1 MGFLKKG
8 LIIFIGSSCIAI
20 GIHGFLVP
28 YGLLEGGALGISLII
43 HYLMDAR
50 VGFTF
55 LIISLP
61 IFMLAWIYYR
71 TFFYNGLH
79 GMLLSSLIID
89 IVAASDW
96 FSEPIVT
103 SEVMS
108 AMIGGIIIG
117 LGAGMMLRVNISIG
131 GTDLLAQMLAK
142 KIQINAGI
150 MIFCFD
156 IFIVTIGSYIIP
168 TAYFHLS
175 VITVF
180 MVGVTT
186 SFIVWT
192 AKREKNIPNEIRV

>member
-1 MGFLKKG
+1 MEFIKKG
-8 LIIFIGSSCIAI
+8 MIIFVGSICIAI

-43 HYLMDAR
+43 HYLIEAR

-61 IFMLAWIYYR
+61 IFMLAWVYFR

-89 IVAASDW
+89 IIAASDW
-96 FSEPIVT
+96 FNKPIVST
-103 SEVMS
+103 ATMS
-108 AMIGGIIIG
+108 AMIGGLFIG
-117 LGAGMMLRVNISIG
+117 VGAGIMLRVSISIG

-142 KIQINAGI
+142 KLQINAGI

-156 IFIVTIGSYIIP
+156 IFIVTIGSFIIP
-168 TAYFHLS
+168 TAYLHLS
-175 VITVF
+175 LITVF
-180 MVGVTT
+180 TIGVTT
-186 SFIVWT
+186 STIVWT
-192 AKREKNIPNEIRV
+192 ARRKENVTNEIRV

>member
-1 MGFLKKG
+1 MEFMKKG

-28 YGLLEGGALGISLII
+28 YGLLEGGALGISLVI

-61 IFMLAWIYYR
+61 IFMLAWVYYR

-96 FSEPIVT
+96 FSQPIVPT
-103 SEVMS
+103 AAMS
-108 AMIGGIIIG
+108 AMVGGIVIG
-117 LGAGMMLRVNISIG
+117 LGAGLMLRVNISIG

-142 KIQINAGI
+142 KVQMNAGI

-156 IFIVTIGSYIIP
+156 IFIVTIGSFIIP
-168 TAYFHLS
+168 TAYLYLS
-175 VITVF
+175 AITVL

-186 SFIVWT
+186 SSIVWT
-192 AKREKNIPNEIRV
+192 AKRKEIVTNEIRV